1 VSIYINYGVAG
12 FVFTLL
18 MLFALQEPVMLL
30 LPVAFNVLL
39 SRKLRNGNTNKVFHG
54 LLVGFLTTGVF
65 LIQWK
70 YRQQVDW
77 SCIKLIS
84 VEKAFVS
91 YAFNLIFFSIIL
103 WETMIQV
110 MHWLRFKTQEQ

>member
-65 LIQWK
+65 L
-70 YRQQVDW
+70 
-77 SCIKLIS
+77 
-84 VEKAFVS
+84 KAFVS